1 MILVATVLPSCDF
14 LDQSLFVWNTP
25 IETLGG
31 QHTKFGFRHVEP
43 TSVLRRV
50 VPLEP
55 LDEPAGLL
63 GGTLLLNAS
72 MASAESIQAV
82 ETTEAPLPGGH
93 YSQAMVANGFIF
105 VAGQLPIKP
114 GSRNEIP
121 AGIDAQTRQALSN
134 VEAILHAANSGLDRV
149 VSVTVYVTDIAN

>member
-1 MILVATVLPSCDF
+1 MAEIEVPRRSGTQAGAPWSRAESLSNRDTFQVCLPQRCDFVQPLQLDAGIGRGELPFGFSMILVATVLPSCDF

-63 GGTLLLNAS
+63 GGKGF
-72 MASAESIQAV
+72 V
-82 ETTEAPLPGGH
+82 E
-93 YSQAMVANGFIF
+93 
-105 VAGQLPIKP
+105 
-114 GSRNEIP
+114 
-121 AGIDAQTRQALSN
+121 
-134 VEAILHAANSGLDRV
+134 
-149 VSVTVYVTDIAN
+149 

>member
-31 QHTKFGFRHVEP
+31 QHTKFGFSHVEP

-55 LDEPAGLL
+55 LDEPACLL
-63 GGTLLLNAS
+63 GGK
-72 MASAESIQAV
+72 
-82 ETTEAPLPGGH
+82 
-93 YSQAMVANGFIF
+93 GFIELSRL
-105 VAGQLPIKP
+105 VGAEIVRHENDILGRWEVRVRQLL
-114 GSRNEIP
+114 
-121 AGIDAQTRQALSN
+121 A
-134 VEAILHAANSGLDRV
+134 H
-149 VSVTVYVTDIAN
+149 